1 MLLLHLLTWSPLCSL
16 AKQCVTFLLD
26 HQAITKAED
35 FLCPNPPNDA
45 DIFIISWIMHEYVS
59 GAGTYFSVCLTSPR
73 CDEIMLD
80 GSPKPVGAVRS
91 RYTHAQKMRASMTH
105 IFGRDLGQGNQCWT
119 KDERTD
125 RMKGNPS
132 VSPQLASYMVSLRN
146 RKVHIPV
153 AALFWSDSNCPFFAG
168 SCW

>member
-1 MLLLHLLTWSPLCSL
+1 
-16 AKQCVTFLLD
+16 
-26 HQAITKAED
+26 
-35 FLCPNPPNDA
+35 
-45 DIFIISWIMHEYVS
+45 
-59 GAGTYFSVCLTSPR
+59 
-73 CDEIMLD
+73 MLD

-105 IFGRDLGQGNQCWT
+105 IFGWDLGQGNQCWT

-146 RKVHIPV
+146 RKVRIPV
-153 AALFWSDSNCPFFAG
+153 AALFCLIPTVHFSQVRAGDVATSARAITPVSAFFF
-168 SCW
+168 